1 MSGTVVSLLS
11 RVILPRPGEPLD
23 VRKLYLEESSTN
35 ARRAHATTRTSL
47 QIGAESEVSFATYFN
62 AFPASYW
69 RRWTI
74 CQSVVLRVELTGTG
88 RVDLYRTKAT
98 GVRISV
104 EGRPFVGT
112 DDQPTVVELEVPLK
126 SFEDGGW
133 IWFDITT
140 DTKVTLVSGGW
151 YATEPAPGTANIAV
165 GIPTFNRPADCV
177 NALADLTTDPLV
189 DKVIGAVIVPDQGV
203 RKVRDHP
210 DFPAAAAR
218 LGNRLSIHNQPNLGG
233 SGGYSRVMYEALKNT
248 DCQQILFMDDDIR
261 IEPDS
266 ILRVL
271 AMNRFAKTPM
281 LIGGQMLNLQ
291 EPSHLHIMGEVVN
304 QSNFMWTAAP
314 HAEYDHD
321 FAEYPLSDK
330 NDRSAL
336 LHRRIDVDFNGW
348 WTCMIPRQVAE
359 EMGQPLP
366 LFIKWDDA
374 DYGLRAAE
382 HGYPTVT
389 LPGAA
394 IWHMAWSDK
403 DDAIDWQAYFHLR
416 NRLVVAAMHWDGD
429 VAGLVRSHL
438 KATLKHLACLEYS
451 TVAIQNRA
459 IDDFLAGPEHIFSI
473 LESALPE
480 VHRLRK
486 EYPDAVVLPAASE
499 LPRPLKRSKAMNPP
513 ANPVSIGYR
522 LARGIVHNLRVARSG
537 PPSSAQSSTCRPR
550 TRAGSGCARST
561 GSPSPRPT
569 GAAWSTAS
577 AIGARCSRCCTKSLR
592 HVSVIRL
599 LSRFDEMRRVYRDAL
614 PVLSSK
620 QKWESGVACHQP
632 QHSMA
637 EAGGAARRGRRDG
650 GRSDRRWPTVPA
662 CWLTARAGCLT
673 SGSTASAGWSVSD
686 ARRGAGKPRP
696 PPGMAGGR
704 AVGAL
709 RRARGGRADQAAGA
723 TKTAESS
730 CRRGERRHAQPAEL
744 PVGPRHL
751 HHGRGNP
758 DGPGPT
764 GLPPGIGAVLR
775 SFRRWRCRGWC
786 AGRALSQRR
795 RLTGVVVGAIGAK
808 TVRAAVDRVW
818 TRARK
823 ASQ

>member
-1 MSGTVVSLLS
+1 MSAVSLLS
-11 RVILPRPGEPLD
+11 RIILPRPGEPLD

-35 ARRAHATTRTSL
+35 SRRAHATSRTSL

-69 RRWTI
+69 RRWSI
-74 CQSVVLRVELTGTG
+74 CPAVVLRVELVGTG

-98 GVRISV
+98 GARIFI
-104 EGRPFVGT
+104 EGREFAGSE
-112 DDQPTVVELEVPLK
+112 DQPQVLEIEVGLRP
-126 SFEDGGW
+126 FEDGGW

-151 YATEPAPGTANIAV
+151 YAPMPAPGTANIAV
-165 GIPTFNRPADCV
+165 GIPTFNRPSDCA
-177 NALADLTTDPLV
+177 NALSELTADPLV
-189 DKVIGAVIVPDQGV
+189 DEVIGAVIVPDQGT

-210 DFPAAAAR
+210 NFPAAASK
-218 LGNRLSIHNQPNLGG
+218 LGARLSIHDQPNLGG

-271 AMNRFAKTPM
+271 AMSRFAKSPM
-281 LIGGQMLNLQ
+281 LVGGQMLNLQ

-304 QSNFMWTAAP
+304 RSNFMWTAAP
-314 HAEYDHD
+314 HTEYDHD

-330 NDRSAL
+330 EDKSKL
-336 LHRRIDVDFNGW
+336 LHRRIDVDYNGW

-359 EMGQPLP
+359 ELGQPLP

-429 VAGLVRSHL
+429 ISGLVRSHL

-451 TVAIQNRA
+451 TVEIQNRA

-486 EYPDAVVLPAASE
+486 AYPDAVVLPAASE
-499 LPRPLKRSKAMNPP
+499 LPAPLNMTREMKPP
-513 ANPVSIGYR
+513 VNPVTISYR
-522 LARGIVHNLRVARSG
+522 LARGILHNMKAADPAHHVRPEYNVPTQDARWFRLCTVDGVTVTTADGCGVVYRQRDRARMLSLLF
-537 PPSSAQSSTCRPR
+537 QSIRR
-550 TRAGSGCARST
+550 QRKLTR
-561 GSPSPRPT
+561 
-569 GAAWSTAS
+569 
-577 AIGARCSRCCTKSLR
+577 
-592 HVSVIRL
+592 
-599 LSRFDEMRRVYRDAL
+599 RFDEMRRVYREAL

-620 QKWESGVACHQP
+620 QKWETVLLPS
-632 QHSMA
+632 
-637 EAGGAARRGRRDG
+637 GAA
-650 GRSDRRWPTVPA
+650 
-662 CWLTARAGCLT
+662 
-673 SGSTASAGWSVSD
+673 AS
-686 ARRGAGKPRP
+686 
-696 PPGMAGGR
+696 
-704 AVGAL
+704 
-709 RRARGGRADQAAGA
+709 Q
-723 TKTAESS
+723 E
-730 CRRGERRHAQPAEL
+730 
-744 PVGPRHL
+744 PRH
-751 HHGRGNP
+751 G
-758 DGPGPT
+758 
-764 GLPPGIGAVLR
+764 
-775 SFRRWRCRGWC
+775 
-786 AGRALSQRR
+786 
-795 RLTGVVVGAIGAK
+795 
-808 TVRAAVDRVW
+808 
-818 TRARK
+818 
-823 ASQ
+823 